1 MKRNT
6 ASGIV
11 YFFNLLSI
19 IGLAILNFCPVMVMK
34 RAPSDSIRVY
44 SSVSPFLN
52 VYSVSTVFLLLIPL
66 ILYFLLAIV
75 SCFVRK
81 MWLNI
86 LGLLLS
92 ICVFIVFICMLF
104 AFEFTLAGRVFG
116 LLLTILI
123 VVSSGFELYL
133 GKNIRGNL

>member
-6 ASGIV
+6 ISGIV

-19 IGLAILNFCPVMVMK
+19 IGLVILNFCPVMVMK
-34 RAPSDSIRVY
+34 RAQSDSVRVY

-66 ILYFLLAIV
+66 ILYFLLTIV
-75 SCFVRK
+75 SYFVRK
-81 MWLNI
+81 KWLNI

-92 ICVFIVFICMLF
+92 IYVFTVFICMLF
-104 AFEFTLAGRVFG
+104 AFEFTSVGRIFG
-116 LLLTILI
+116 LLLTILM
-123 VVSSGFELYL
+123 VASSGLEFYV
-133 GKNIRGNL
+133 GDNKRVNL